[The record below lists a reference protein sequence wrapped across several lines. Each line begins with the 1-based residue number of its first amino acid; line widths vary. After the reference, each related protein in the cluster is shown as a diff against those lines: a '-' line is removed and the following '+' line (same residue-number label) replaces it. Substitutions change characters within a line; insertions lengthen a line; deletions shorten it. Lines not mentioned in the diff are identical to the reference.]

1 MDWSVIWREYTASL
15 QLVAWALTLLKM
27 VLIVTGAHL
36 LMRLISAA
44 VDRGIDVTERRLSA
58 EEEIRR
64 AETLRGLAKSV
75 ARYVIGFLA
84 LTTLLPLVGVPIAQ
98 IVAGAGVLGLA
109 VGFGAQ
115 HIVRD
120 VISGFFFLYEN
131 QFTVGD
137 FVSMGGVSGMVEEM
151 GLRMTRVRSFA
162 GEINY
167 LPNGTIDQVTNYS
180 RGPMRAMVDVD
191 IAYEEKVDEA
201 IEVLEE
207 LCDELAE
214 DIPEIVEGPRVL
226 GVQSFNNS
234 SVTLRVWARTQNM
247 QQWTTERLLRRSI
260 KNRLAERGVE
270 IPYPRRVIV
279 PSELTKVGAPDAGD
293 DGREKG

>member
-1 MDWSVIWREYTASL
+1 MIASAHT
-15 QLVAWALTLLKM
+15 VLKM
-27 VLIVTGAHL
+27 VLVIVGANL
-36 LMRLISAA
+36 LLRLINAA
-44 VDRGIDVTERRLSA
+44 VDRGIDVTEQRLSA
-58 EEEIRR
+58 QEEIRR

-75 ARYVIGFLA
+75 ARYAIGFLA
-84 LTTLLPLVGVPIAQ
+84 LTTLLPLLGVPIAQ

-109 VGFGAQ
+109 IGFGAQ

-131 QFTVGD
+131 QFIVGD
-137 FVSMGGVSGMVEEM
+137 FVSMGDVSGTVEEM

-162 GEINY
+162 GDVSF
-167 LPNGTIDQVTNYS
+167 LPNGSITQVTNYS

-207 LCDELAE
+207 LCAELAE
-214 DIPEIVEGPRVL
+214 DTPEIVEGPRVL
-226 GVQSFNNS
+226 GVHSFNDS
-234 SVTLRVWARTQNM
+234 SVTLRVWARTENM
-247 QQWTTERLLRRSI
+247 QQWATERILRRKI

-270 IPYPRRVIV
+270 IPYPRCVLV
-279 PSELTKVGAPDAGD
+279 PSELTKVGPHGQSH